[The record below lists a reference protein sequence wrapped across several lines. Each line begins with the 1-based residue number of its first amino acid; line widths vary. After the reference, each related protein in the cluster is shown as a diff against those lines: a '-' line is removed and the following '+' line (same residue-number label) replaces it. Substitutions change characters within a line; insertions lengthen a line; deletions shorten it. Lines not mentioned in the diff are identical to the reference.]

1 MKMFFDVME
10 ERKELKE
17 KINEFVEKEMTRE
30 VVRELDRIDEYPY
43 ELMNKFKELDVLR
56 TNIAVEYGGLGGDIV
71 DVMIIYKAVCKRLA
85 SFSWVI
91 GNVNL
96 YGNEIIAV
104 HGNKEQKL
112 KYLPKLAKGEL
123 SFAFAITE
131 PNAGSDAAS
140 IATKAVRGKDGYY
153 TINGNKIFITGGG
166 VCDYTVT
173 FTRTAEDKYKGITAF
188 LVSQKAEGYS
198 TRKIEKFGFHGSNTT
213 EVNYDN
219 VRIAPEDILGGEEN
233 GLNSGWAQE
242 MKLLNQE
249 RLALSACALGLAEA
263 AYEDAL
269 AYAIAR
275 LQKDGKRGAGLQVI
289 QHQLVDMAT
298 QLEAIKQ
305 LISYAAWKEIHGM
318 QPVKETSM
326 AKYFAAET
334 AKKIIMQGLD
344 IMAEDGSSMIS
355 DMQRYLRD
363 ILILGIGGGT
373 SQIQKNIIS
382 KMIGL

>member
-1 MKMFFDVME
+1 ME
-10 ERKELKE
+10 ERTELKE
-17 KINEFVEKEMTRE
+17 KIDGFVEREMTRE
-30 VVRELDRIDEYPY
+30 VVRELDRADEYPY
-43 ELMNKFKELDVLR
+43 ELMNKFKELDLLGI
-56 TNIAVEYGGLGGDIV
+56 NIPIEYGGLGGDLV
-71 DVMIIYKAVCKRLA
+71 DVMIITKAICKRFA

-91 GNVNL
+91 GNVFL
-96 YGNEIIAV
+96 YGNEIIGV
-104 HGNKEQKL
+104 NGSKEQKM

-153 TINGNKIFITGGG
+153 IINGNKIFITGGG
-166 VCDYTVT
+166 MCDYTVT
-173 FTRTAEDKYKGITAF
+173 FTRTAQDKYKGITAF
-188 LVSQKAEGYS
+188 LVSQKAKGYS
-198 TRKIEKFGFHGSNTT
+198 TRKIEKFGFHGSNTA
-213 EVNYDN
+213 EINYDN
-219 VRIAPEDILGGEEN
+219 VRVAPEDILGGEEE
-233 GLNSGWAQE
+233 GLNRGWPQE

-249 RLALSACALGLAEA
+249 RLTLSACALGLAEA

-289 QHQLVDMAT
+289 QQQLADMAT

-305 LISYAAWKEIHGM
+305 LTSYAAWKEIRGM
-318 QPVKETSM
+318 KPIKETSM
-326 AKYFAAET
+326 SKYFAAET
-334 AKKIIMQGLD
+334 GKKIVMQGLD
-344 IMAEDGSSMIS
+344 IMAEDGSSMKS

-363 ILILGIGGGT
+363 ILIMGIGGGT
-373 SQIQKNIIS
+373 NEIQKNIIS